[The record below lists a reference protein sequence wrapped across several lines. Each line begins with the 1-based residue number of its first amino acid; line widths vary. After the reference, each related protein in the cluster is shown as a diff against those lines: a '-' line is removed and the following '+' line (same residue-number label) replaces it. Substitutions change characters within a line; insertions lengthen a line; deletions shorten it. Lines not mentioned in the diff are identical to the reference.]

1 MIVSHENLYFQRRII
16 PLDCLCRNQIE
27 KLRVIM
33 ENTFDEFQS
42 FVDPSVLLASQAL
55 DDALV
60 QYRKCPMFNQC
71 NQWGRTCTEDKKKR
85 MAG

>member
-1 MIVSHENLYFQRRII
+1 M
-16 PLDCLCRNQIE
+16 DCQCRNQIE
-27 KLRVIM
+27 KLRIIM
-33 ENTFDEFQS
+33 ENTFEQFQS

-60 QYRKCPMFNQC
+60 QYRKCPYFDQC
-71 NQWGRTCTEDKKKR
+71 NQWDKPCSEVKKKR

>member
-1 MIVSHENLYFQRRII
+1 
-16 PLDCLCRNQIE
+16 
-27 KLRVIM
+27 M

-71 NQWGRTCTEDKKKR
+71 NQWGRTCTEPKKDR
-85 MAG
+85 IAG